1 MSNYHQIRTDDMLN
15 GDGLRVVLFLSGC
28 NHHCENCHNI
38 ETWDECSGY
47 PLTSEACADIIA
59 ELKKDYISGIT
70 FSGGDPLHPNN
81 VDLVNSLIAY
91 IRTHFPDKTI
101 WLYTGYTLED
111 IYRSADDSCS
121 ETMKRLNIVMS
132 VDVLVDGMFE
142 QALADVNYPWA
153 GSTNQRIIDIP
164 NSLKAQQ
171 IILYKS

>member
-1 MSNYHQIRTDDMLN
+1 MSNYHQILTDDMLN

-111 IYRSADDSCS
+111 IYRSADDSCI

-132 VDVLVDGMFE
+132 VDVLVDGKFE

-153 GSTNQRIIDIP
+153 GSINQRIIDIP

>member
-47 PLTSEACADIIA
+47 PLTSEACAEIIA

-111 IYRSADDSCS
+111 IYRSADDSCI

-132 VDVLVDGMFE
+132 VDVLVDGKFE

-153 GSTNQRIIDIP
+153 GSINQRIIDIP

>member
-1 MSNYHQIRTDDMLN
+1 MNYHIIRTDDMLN
-15 GDGLRVVLFLSGC
+15 GDGLRVVLFVSGC
-28 NHHCENCHNI
+28 DHHCSNCHNP
-38 ETWDECSGY
+38 ETWNCNSGI
-47 PLTSEACADIIA
+47 PFNQNTVATIME

-81 VDLVNSLIAY
+81 VDLVNSLITY

-111 IYRSADDSCS
+111 IYQSADDSCS

-132 VDVLVDGMFE
+132 VDVLVDGKFE

-153 GSTNQRIIDIP
+153 GSINQRVIDIP

>member
-132 VDVLVDGMFE
+132 VDVLVDGKFE

-153 GSTNQRIIDIP
+153 GSINQRVIDIP

>member
-111 IYRSADDSCS
+111 IYQSADDSCS

-132 VDVLVDGMFE
+132 VDVLVDGKFE

-153 GSTNQRIIDIP
+153 GSINQRIIDIP

>member
-47 PLTSEACADIIA
+47 PLTSEAFADIIA

>member
-1 MSNYHQIRTDDMLN
+1 MLN

-111 IYRSADDSCS
+111 IYQSADDSCS

-132 VDVLVDGMFE
+132 VDVLVDGKFE

-153 GSTNQRIIDIP
+153 GSINQRVIDIP

>member
-81 VDLVNSLIAY
+81 VDLVNSLITY

-121 ETMKRLNIVMS
+121 ETMKRVNIVMS
-132 VDVLVDGMFE
+132 VDVLVDGKFE

-153 GSTNQRIIDIP
+153 GSINQRIIDIP

>member
-121 ETMKRLNIVMS
+121 ETLKRLNIVMS
-132 VDVLVDGMFE
+132 VDVLVDGKFE

>member
-111 IYRSADDSCS
+111 IYRSADDSCI

-132 VDVLVDGMFE
+132 VDVLVDGKFE

-153 GSTNQRIIDIP
+153 GSINQRVIDIP

>member
-111 IYRSADDSCS
+111 IYRSADDSCI

-132 VDVLVDGMFE
+132 VDVLVDGKFE

-153 GSTNQRIIDIP
+153 GSINQRIIDIP

>member
-81 VDLVNSLIAY
+81 VDLVNSLITY

-111 IYRSADDSCS
+111 IYRSADDLCS

-132 VDVLVDGMFE
+132 VDVLVDGKFE

>member
-1 MSNYHQIRTDDMLN
+1 M
-15 GDGLRVVLFLSGC
+15 
-28 NHHCENCHNI
+28 
-38 ETWDECSGY
+38 
-47 PLTSEACADIIA
+47 
-59 ELKKDYISGIT
+59 
-70 FSGGDPLHPNN
+70 HPNN

-132 VDVLVDGMFE
+132 VDVLVDGKFE

>member
-1 MSNYHQIRTDDMLN
+1 MNYHIIRTDDMLN
-15 GDGLRVVLFLSGC
+15 GDGLRVVLFVSGC
-28 NHHCENCHNI
+28 DHRCNNCHNP
-38 ETWDECSGY
+38 ETWNCNSGI
-47 PLTSEACADIIA
+47 PFNQNTVATIMK

-111 IYRSADDSCS
+111 IYRSADDSCI

-132 VDVLVDGMFE
+132 VDVLVDGKFE

-153 GSTNQRIIDIP
+153 GSINQRIIDIP

>member
-1 MSNYHQIRTDDMLN
+1 M
-15 GDGLRVVLFLSGC
+15 
-28 NHHCENCHNI
+28 
-38 ETWDECSGY
+38 
-47 PLTSEACADIIA
+47 
-59 ELKKDYISGIT
+59 
-70 FSGGDPLHPNN
+70 HPNN
-81 VDLVNSLIAY
+81 VDLVNSLITY

-111 IYRSADDSCS
+111 IYQSADDSCS
-121 ETMKRLNIVMS
+121 ETLKRLNIVMS
-132 VDVLVDGMFE
+132 VDVLVDGKFE